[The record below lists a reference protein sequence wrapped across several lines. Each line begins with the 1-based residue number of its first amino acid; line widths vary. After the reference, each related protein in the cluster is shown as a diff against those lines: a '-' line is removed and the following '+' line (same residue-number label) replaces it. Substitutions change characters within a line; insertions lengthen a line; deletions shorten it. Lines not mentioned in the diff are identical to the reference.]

1 MSYSFFIKHPSAE
14 TIEFLR
20 QWKSPFNFQTTDLS
34 LDNLLSKLFIE
45 NNGLNIP
52 VGVLENTPKIDKR
65 KWLYI
70 AYPSLFELMRDS
82 FQYAKLSKLTEK
94 DNNDF
99 VKHLNNHLKNDLGN
113 FFISKNLILFFSDHM
128 FEFEYKTLSNL
139 TENPF
144 LINEQQDLKLKV
156 FLNDIAMSSFEFSEK
171 KKLQSE
177 MNNLIFFRIGLYPNN
192 KEQESV
198 FISNWDN
205 LPGLSLELSDDEK
218 LAALEKK
225 IFIDERKKMPISNIL
240 QKNIKNIKEIFIFI
254 NNETFKL
261 ERVNLFCKLL
271 TLSKNMK
278 KWNEINTK
286 KNQE

>member
-1 MSYSFFIKHPSAE
+1 MSYSFFIKYPSAE

-34 LDNLLSKLFIE
+34 LDNLLSKLFTE

-52 VGVLENTPKIDKR
+52 LGVLENTLKMDKK

-70 AYPSLFELMRDS
+70 AYPSFFELMRDS
-82 FQYAKLSKLTEK
+82 FQFVKLSKLIEK
-94 DNNDF
+94 DNNEF
-99 VKHLNNHLKNDLGN
+99 VKHLNNCFKSDLGN
-113 FFISKNLILFFSDHM
+113 FFISKNLIFFFSDHM
-128 FEFEYKTLSNL
+128 YEFEYKTLSDL
-139 TENPF
+139 TDNPF

-177 MNNLIFFRIGLYPNN
+177 MNNLIFFRIGLHSNN

-225 IFIDERKKMPISNIL
+225 IFIDERKKMPISTIL
-240 QKNIKNIKEIFIFI
+240 QKNIKNIKEIFIFT

-261 ERVNLFCKLL
+261 ERANPFCKLL
-271 TLSKNMK
+271 SLSKNMK

>member
-1 MSYSFFIKHPSAE
+1 MSYSFFIKYPSAE

-20 QWKSPFNFQTTDLS
+20 QWRSPFNFQTTDLS
-34 LDNLLSKLFIE
+34 LDNLLSKLFTE

-52 VGVLENTPKIDKR
+52 LGVLENTLKMDKK

-70 AYPSLFELMRDS
+70 AYPSFFELMRDS
-82 FQYAKLSKLTEK
+82 FQFVKLSKLIEK
-94 DNNDF
+94 DNNEF
-99 VKHLNNHLKNDLGN
+99 VKHLNNSFKSDQGN
-113 FFISKNLILFFSDHM
+113 FFISKNLIFFFSDHM
-128 FEFEYKTLSNL
+128 YEFEYKTLSDL
-139 TENPF
+139 TDNPF

-177 MNNLIFFRIGLYPNN
+177 MNNLIFFRIGLHSNN

-205 LPGLSLELSDDEK
+205 LPGLSLELSDNEK

-225 IFIDERKKMPISNIL
+225 IFIDERKKMPISTIL
-240 QKNIKNIKEIFIFI
+240 QKNIKNIKEIFIFT

-261 ERVNLFCKLL
+261 ERANPFCKLL
-271 TLSKNMK
+271 SLSKNMK

>member
-1 MSYSFFIKHPSAE
+1 MSYSFFIKYPSAE

-20 QWKSPFNFQTTDLS
+20 QWRSPFNFQTTDLS
-34 LDNLLSKLFIE
+34 LDNLLSKLFTE

-52 VGVLENTPKIDKR
+52 LGVLESTLKMDKK
-65 KWLYI
+65 KWLYM
-70 AYPSLFELMRDS
+70 AYPSFFELMRDS
-82 FQYAKLSKLTEK
+82 FQFVKLSKLIEK
-94 DNNDF
+94 DNNEF
-99 VKHLNNHLKNDLGN
+99 VKHLNNSFKSDQGN
-113 FFISKNLILFFSDHM
+113 FFISKNLIFFFSDHM
-128 FEFEYKTLSNL
+128 YEFEYKTLSDL
-139 TENPF
+139 TDNPF

-177 MNNLIFFRIGLYPNN
+177 MNNLIFFRIGLHSNN

-205 LPGLSLELSDDEK
+205 LPGLSLELSDNEK

-225 IFIDERKKMPISNIL
+225 IFIDERKKMPISTIL
-240 QKNIKNIKEIFIFI
+240 QKNIKNIKEIFIFT

-261 ERVNLFCKLL
+261 ERANPFCKLL
-271 TLSKNMK
+271 SLSKNMK